1 MDVILKDL
9 SDTGFAFVVDHE
21 IEDATGLSVRL
32 VFKDFDRNYDL
43 TGFIVRLVKV
53 EEEKYVYGCRMT
65 MRNQLINHYISMKQ
79 RQMLANQSGANIRNR
94 DNYGL
99 LNALKEKEE
108 PVVNESDLD
117 RKYISDVDKSERR
130 KIFDG
135 RNPGKII

>member
-1 MDVILKDL
+1 
-9 SDTGFAFVVDHE
+9 
-21 IEDATGLSVRL
+21 
-32 VFKDFDRNYDL
+32 
-43 TGFIVRLVKV
+43 
-53 EEEKYVYGCRMT
+53 
-65 MRNQLINHYISMKQ
+65 MKQ
-79 RQMLANQSGANIRNR
+79 RQMLANHSGANIRNR

-108 PVVNESDLD
+108 PEVNESDLD

>member
-1 MDVILKDL
+1 MDL
-9 SDTGFAFVVDHE
+9 SE
-21 IEDATGLSVRL
+21 KELSVIQ
-32 VFKDFDRNYDL
+32 DL
-43 TGFIVRLVKV
+43 LNEEELLVK
-53 EEEKYVYGCRMT
+53 KF
-65 MRNQLINHYISMKQ
+65 
-79 RQMLANQSGANIRNR
+79 QMLANHSGANIRNR